1 MEKTF
6 LICLVYAFAINTS
19 VLSINDGS
27 RNVSIEYAA
36 DDGNLWEGSGNITIW
51 CNADCNPSCDR
62 YQIYHNDTLKDTS
75 KEIKITKTL
84 ENSGRYYCS
93 ASNSGGQGYTQSR
106 NVANITIKFSDG
118 PRNVRIEYDDDDDD
132 DDDGDLWEGSGY
144 ITNRCNADCYPP
156 CDRYQIYHNDI
167 LKDTSKEIKITK
179 TRENSGHYYCSA
191 SNSGGQDYAQSKN
204 VINITIKYGAR
215 NVSIDFIHNGNL
227 WEGSGNITI
236 RCNADCY
243 PPCDRY
249 QIYHNNSPKFMF
261 KETSIVKARENSGQ
275 YHCSASN
282 SLKPGYVRS
291 SNKADITIKY
301 PPGVVSI
308 TPDKNTFYC
317 KKDGKPY
324 VDVVCKADCLPQCT
338 YKWEREIYAGY
349 NPLFTTGYSLFAT
362 KNICS
367 RWPRSRYRCRC
378 IASNDNR
385 YSYSKWITVE
395 IKDGPEHITIT
406 SSGTPIENS
415 PFNLTCSANCL
426 HGCTSYMWY
435 FNRKR
440 LHNQTLKFHRLSKA
454 ENGEYICFIQDYF
467 GITSKSYSL
476 NVQCSL
482 CITSFSNV
490 SDDKGFKIG
499 DHLEINV
506 NFIAN
511 PKANV
516 SWTFIPWND
525 HKSQVV
531 KVEQNQENSTKLW
544 IQSLDMKEYGI
555 YQLELVNR
563 FGKETKAF
571 YVQGPPHAPGGLNVS
586 CSGGSAIVTW
596 RSGFSGGTQLKFLIS
611 YTADLTSSKIHH
623 LRLENVSI
631 LNQSLSTRVHD
642 LPLGSY
648 VFWLRAENKFGSATS
663 PNVTVNC
670 AGLNP
675 VIGSDADILRRI
687 YIYGAVGCGL
697 FLVLLFIA
705 VLIIVFRYRKT
716 RKKRMKA
723 NRNRKKISEPKEEDN
738 ELELVSNVLY
748 ISADDLDDKE
758 ESPNVETHQNLQT
771 VNDSVYSFVKRDNDN
786 AEGNSRQVYS
796 FVRRDKLNHN
806 AEGNSRQVYSFVR
819 RDNHNAEGN
828 SRQVYSFVRRDNHNA
843 EGNSR
848 QVYSFVRRD
857 NHNAEGN
864 SHQVY
869 SFVKTDH
876 DSAESSSRQLFS
888 FVNKDNDN
896 AEGNSRQVYSFVK
909 KDSDSAVDSQS
920 RVYSFVKKDKDDVD
934 DIACPVFSF
943 VNKDEDNTRGGVYSF
958 VKKDNDSAVDN

>member
-19 VLSINDGS
+19 VLSINDGP
-27 RNVSIEYAA
+27 RNVRIEYAA
-36 DDGNLWEGSGNITIW
+36 DGGDLWEGIGYINIR
-51 CNADCNPSCDR
+51 CNADCNPPCDR
-62 YQIYHNDTLKDTS
+62 YQIYHNNSMTYTS
-75 KEIKITKTL
+75 KEIKITKTR

-93 ASNSGGQGYTQSR
+93 ASNSGGQSYAQSS
-106 NVANITIKFSDG
+106 NVANITI
-118 PRNVRIEYDDDDDD
+118 R
-132 DDDGDLWEGSGY
+132 
-144 ITNRCNADCYPP
+144 
-156 CDRYQIYHNDI
+156 
-167 LKDTSKEIKITK
+167 
-179 TRENSGHYYCSA
+179 
-191 SNSGGQDYAQSKN
+191 
-204 VINITIKYGAR
+204 YGAR

-249 QIYHNNSPKFMF
+249 LIYHNNSPKYMF
-261 KETSIVKARENSGQ
+261 KETSIVKARKNSGQ

-324 VDVVCKADCLPQCT
+324 ADVLCKADCLPQCS

-349 NPLFTTGYSLFAT
+349 KSLFTTGNSLFAT
-362 KNICS
+362 KNISS
-367 RWPRSRYRCRC
+367 RWPRSRYRYRC
-378 IASNDNR
+378 IASNDNH
-385 YSYSKWITVE
+385 YLYSKWITVE

-406 SSGTPIENS
+406 SSGTPIENR

-426 HGCTSYMWY
+426 HGCTSYRWY
-435 FNRKR
+435 FNSTW
-440 LHNQTLKFHRLSKA
+440 LNNQTLKFHRLSKT
-454 ENGEYICFIQDYF
+454 ENGEYICYIKDYF
-467 GITSKSYSL
+467 GTTAKSYSL
-476 NVQCSL
+476 NVQS
-482 CITSFSNV
+482 
-490 SDDKGFKIG
+490 
-499 DHLEINV
+499 
-506 NFIAN
+506 N

-516 SWTFIPWND
+516 SWTFIQWND
-525 HKSQVV
+525 HRPRVV
-531 KVEQNQENSTKLW
+531 KVEQNQENSTTLW

-571 YVQGPPHAPGGLNVS
+571 YVQGPPHAPFGLNVS

-611 YTADLTSSKIHH
+611 YTANLTSWKIHH
-623 LRLENVSI
+623 PRLKNVSI
-631 LNQSLSTRVHD
+631 FNQSLSTRVHD
-642 LPLGSY
+642 LPLDSY
-648 VFWLRAENKFGSATS
+648 VFCVRAENEFGSATS
-663 PNVTVNC
+663 SNVTVIC
-670 AGLNP
+670 TGLSP
-675 VIGSDADILRRI
+675 VIGNDSDILRRI
-687 YIYGAVGCGL
+687 YIYGSVGCGL

-705 VLIIVFRYRKT
+705 VLIIIFRSRKT

-723 NRNRKKISEPKEEDN
+723 NRNRKGFSEPKEEDN
-738 ELELVSNVLY
+738 ELELVNNVSY

-758 ESPNVETHQNLQT
+758 ESPNVETHKNLQT
-771 VNDSVYSFVKRDNDN
+771 VNDSVYSFVKNDNGNKGNSRQVYSFVKRDNDN

-796 FVRRDKLNHN
+796 FVK
-806 AEGNSRQVYSFVR
+806 
-819 RDNHNAEGN
+819 
-828 SRQVYSFVRRDNHNA
+828 
-843 EGNSR
+843 
-848 QVYSFVRRD
+848 RD

-876 DSAESSSRQLFS
+876 DSAGSSSRQMFS

-896 AEGNSRQVYSFVK
+896 AEGNARQVYSFVKKDSDSAVDSQNRVYSFVKKDKDDVDDIACPVFSFVNKDNDNAEREGNSRQVYSFVK

-920 RVYSFVKKDKDDVD
+920 RVYSFVKKDKDNVD
-934 DIACPVFSF
+934 DVACPVFSF
-943 VNKDEDNTRGGVYSF
+943 VNKDKDNTRGGVYSF
-958 VKKDNDSAVDN
+958 VKKDNDSAVDK